1 MACSKTKEG
10 EIAHRACDVG
20 DVDLSLKNNF
30 GVFFLNVFTTES
42 RSHGG
47 QGEDFL
53 ATADERRIYDP
64 FFHLR

>member
-10 EIAHRACDVG
+10 EIAHRACYVG

-30 GVFFLNVFTTES
+30 GVSSSTYS
-42 RSHGG
+42 PRSH
-47 QGEDFL
+47 GEDFL

>member
-10 EIAHRACDVG
+10 EIAHRACYVG

-42 RSHGG
+42 RRARRR
-47 QGEDFL
+47 FL
-53 ATADERRIYDP
+53 GNRR
-64 FFHLR
+64 